1 MGTFLRDGEF
11 DSLFN
16 LVGIINQID
25 PEQIYLKNA
34 EFIFKERIKFNE
46 NNNLYKITI
55 AKFFKKR
62 SRDALITLEKL
73 IEFDK

>member
-34 EFIFKERIKFNE
+34 GFIFKERIKFNE
-46 NNNLYKITI
+46 NNYLYKIAI
-55 AKFFKKR
+55 AQILQKKIKR
-62 SRDALITLEKL
+62 RINYFRKTNRV
-73 IEFDK
+73 